1 MEPKQNYL
9 MVGMV
14 VVLIVV
20 GLLGFTVWLAGLNK
34 NADYNPYQT
43 FVRESVNGLA
53 VGSAVKYR
61 GVDVGKVD
69 AIEISRKDPARIH
82 IIMMIDENTPI
93 TEGTVAVL
101 QMQGITG
108 VSYVELRGAV
118 AGAPLIVAKGK
129 NKMPVIP
136 SARSEFRQIVD
147 TVPDML
153 QKFTE
158 LAEKMGQFANDEN
171 QQRLTSILTNLDT
184 FSQQVGGPNAEGRTL
199 VQEMQGTLHEI
210 RDTASTINGTVAGSR
225 SDMQRIL
232 KSTVV
237 ALDKITKL
245 TEATTDLSQEGYKDL
260 RELQVEI
267 KKTARELQSLSRELK
282 ENPSKVII
290 PVQAGGVKVD

>member
-14 VVLIVV
+14 VVLIVA
-20 GLLGFTVWLAGLNK
+20 GLLGFTVWLAGLGK
-34 NADYNPYQT
+34 DTDYNPYQT

-61 GVDVGKVD
+61 GVDVGKVTD
-69 AIEISRKDPARIH
+69 IRISRKDPARIQ
-82 IIMMIDENTPI
+82 ILMTVEENTPI
-93 TEGTVAVL
+93 TVGTVAVL

-108 VSYVELRGAV
+108 VSYVDLRGAV
-118 AGAPLIVAKGK
+118 AGAEPIRAKDGGK
-129 NKMPVIP
+129 IPIIP
-136 SARSEFRQIVD
+136 SAPSEFRQIVD

-158 LAEKMGQFANDEN
+158 LAQKLGMFASDEN
-171 QQRLTSILTNLDT
+171 QKRLTSILTNLDT
-184 FSQQVGGPNAEGRTL
+184 FSQQVGGTNADGQTM
-199 VQEMQGTLHEI
+199 VQEMQRTLTEI
-210 RDTASTINGTVAGSR
+210 RHTAEAINGTVNGSR
-225 SDMQRIL
+225 ADTQRIL

-245 TEATTDLSQEGYKDL
+245 TESTTTLSQEGYKDL

-267 KKTARELQSLSRELK
+267 KKTARELQALSRDLK

-290 PVQAGGVKVD
+290 PVQAGGVKAD

>member
-14 VVLIVV
+14 VVMIVA
-20 GLLGFTVWLAGLNK
+20 GLLGFTVWLAGLSQDT
-34 NADYNPYQT
+34 DYNPYQT

-61 GVDVGKVD
+61 GVDVGKVSD
-69 AIEISRKDPARIH
+69 IRISRKDPARIQ
-82 IIMMIDENTPI
+82 ILMQIEENTPI
-93 TEGTVAVL
+93 TVGTVAVL

-108 VSYVELRGAV
+108 VSYVDLRGAV
-118 AGAPLIVAKGK
+118 AGAEPIRAKGE
-129 NKMPVIP
+129 NKMPIIP
-136 SARSEFRQIVD
+136 SAPSEFRQIVD

-158 LAEKMGQFANDEN
+158 LAEKLGMFASDEN
-171 QQRLTSILTNLDT
+171 QKRLASILTNLDT
-184 FSQQVGGPNAEGRTL
+184 FSQQVGGPNDDGKTM
-199 VQEMQGTLHEI
+199 VQEMQSTLTEI
-210 RDTASTINGTVAGSR
+210 RHTAETINGTVSGSR
-225 SDMQRIL
+225 ADTQRIL

-260 RELQVEI
+260 RDLQVEI
-267 KKTARELQSLSRELK
+267 KKTARELQALSRELK

-290 PVQAGGVKVD
+290 PAQAGGVKVD